1 MPPWG
6 PVLGTKRISEV
17 VAYVLSHHEPG
28 EPIEI
33 VNSPAAGVK

>member
-1 MPPWG
+1 
-6 PVLGTKRISEV
+6 V
-17 VAYVLSHHEPG
+17 VAFVLSYHTEG